1 MPCYTISSS
10 ELLAKLKLHVYLK
23 RWQSFEELLL
33 STQNRSVKIDNLEL
47 HQQQSD
53 LHTLQPATFH
63 LGSAN
68 NKDLVLRLTLICEP
82 AENINRL
89 GVQQRRYLIGLV

>member
-1 MPCYTISSS
+1 MSCYTISSS
-10 ELLAKLKLHVYLK
+10 ELLAKLKLYVYLK

-47 HQQQSD
+47 HQQQSN
-53 LHTLQPATFH
+53 LHTLQPNTIH

-82 AENINRL
+82 AENIN
-89 GVQQRRYLIGLV
+89 